1 MVQDQLVEY
10 IDSQLKEG
18 VSAETLKATLVG
30 AGWQA
35 VDVDDTMKKV
45 QMTATV
51 SAAAAMSAQT
61 ATFAQAT
68 APATKVQPA
77 AQPQVIRVSDLVSS
91 AAKPATVQVSQAKPM
106 QVASAKTDAVMAR
119 IATGA
124 AAGSTISSSARPT
137 SAAGNMSGGVVKK
150 SHAIEAET
158 ILGILMVVFGIA
170 AAFFFFEN
178 SKLSGQIASLN
189 GTSGG
194 VSSQLT
200 ALQAQVD
207 ASTTAL
213 DAQIASTTADHD
225 ALALELSF
233 FALPPGT
240 PATTTFTAA
249 LAGTV
254 SGGGKYSYMITTAHG
269 AKIYVANSKDV
280 NVIALLK
287 SLVGTATSTLASV
300 QFSGNYIPGSDA
312 ITLTA
317 VNGVSTTPPPVIPAT
332 VTTSTATSSAT
343 GLMIPAT
350 TTTPYRGNNKKA
362 VR

>member
-1 MVQDQLVEY
+1 MVQDQLIEY
-10 IDSQLKEG
+10 IDSQLKDG

-45 QMTATV
+45 QMAATV
-51 SAAAAMSAQT
+51 SAAAAMPAQT

-77 AQPQVIRVSDLVSS
+77 AQPQVIRVSDLISS
-91 AAKPATVQVSQAKPM
+91 VAKPATTVQVSQAKPM
-106 QVASAKTDAVMAR
+106 QVASAKTDAVIAR

-124 AAGSTISSSARPT
+124 AAGSATSSSTRPV
-137 SAAGNMSGGVVKK
+137 AGNVGGAKK
-150 SHAIEAET
+150 SHAIEVET
-158 ILGILMVVFGIA
+158 VLGILMVVFGIA

-178 SKLSGQIASLN
+178 SNLSGQIASLN
-189 GTSGG
+189 GASGG
-194 VSSQLT
+194 ASSQLA
-200 ALQAQVD
+200 ALQAQLN

-213 DAQIASTTADHD
+213 DAQISSASADHD

-233 FALPPGT
+233 FAVPPGA

-287 SLVGTATSTLASV
+287 SLVGTATSSPASV
-300 QFSGNYIPGSDA
+300 QFSGNYFPGSDA

-317 VNGVSTTPPPVIPAT
+317 VNGVSTTPAPALSPAPPTAE
-332 VTTSTATSSAT
+332 TTSAAT
-343 GLMIPAT
+343 GPVNAPMIPAT
-350 TTTPYRGNNKKA
+350 STTP
-362 VR
+362 